1 MKKGVNKMNKEI
13 IQTQLKKYISN
24 TNIIRKLRAEKKE
37 GYKSLVNMYQ
47 WVLNLSASLL
57 KDYKDKDEKLFFET
71 IKEFNFIDQLQDA
84 NSYNVSQNNKI
95 KKGNKYVQ

>member
-71 IKEFNFIDQLQDA
+71 VKEFNFIDQLQDA
-84 NSYNVSQNNKI
+84 NQYNIKNNKI
-95 KKGNKYVQ
+95 KKGNKYV

>member
-95 KKGNKYVQ
+95 KKGK

>member
-1 MKKGVNKMNKEI
+1 MNKEI

-84 NSYNVSQNNKI
+84 NFYNVSQNNKI
-95 KKGNKYVQ
+95 KKGNKYV

>member
-1 MKKGVNKMNKEI
+1 MNKEI

-71 IKEFNFIDQLQDA
+71 VKEFNFIDQLQDA

-95 KKGNKYVQ
+95 KKGNKAEICIVNI

>member
-71 IKEFNFIDQLQDA
+71 VKEFNFIDQLQDA

-95 KKGNKYVQ
+95 KKGNKYV

>member
-1 MKKGVNKMNKEI
+1 MNKEI

-71 IKEFNFIDQLQDA
+71 VKEFNFIDQLQDA
-84 NSYNVSQNNKI
+84 NQYNIKNNKRG
-95 KKGNKYVQ
+95 K

>member
-71 IKEFNFIDQLQDA
+71 VKEFNFIDQLQDA
-84 NSYNVSQNNKI
+84 NQYNIKNNKRG
-95 KKGNKYVQ
+95 K

>member
-1 MKKGVNKMNKEI
+1 MNKEI

-84 NSYNVSQNNKI
+84 NFYNVSQNNKI

>member
-1 MKKGVNKMNKEI
+1 MNKEI

-71 IKEFNFIDQLQDA
+71 VKEFNFIDQLQDA

>member
-1 MKKGVNKMNKEI
+1 MNKEI

-71 IKEFNFIDQLQDA
+71 VKEFNFIDQLQDA

-95 KKGNKYVQ
+95 KKGNKYV

>member
-71 IKEFNFIDQLQDA
+71 VKEFNFIDQLQDA

>member
-71 IKEFNFIDQLQDA
+71 VKEFNLIDQLQDA

-95 KKGNKYVQ
+95 KKGNKYV

>member
-84 NSYNVSQNNKI
+84 NFYNVSQNNKI

>member
-84 NSYNVSQNNKI
+84 NFYNVSQNNKI
-95 KKGNKYVQ
+95 KKGNKYV

>member
-1 MKKGVNKMNKEI
+1 MNKEI
-13 IQTQLKKYISN
+13 IQKQLKEYISS

-57 KDYKDKDEKLFFET
+57 KDYKNKDEKLFFET
-71 IKEFNFIDQLQDA
+71 IKEFNFIDKLEDA
-84 NSYNVSQNNKI
+84 NSYNISQYDKI
-95 KKGNKYVQ
+95 QRKGK

>member
-71 IKEFNFIDQLQDA
+71 VKEFNFIDQLQDA
-84 NSYNVSQNNKI
+84 NFYNVSQNNKI
-95 KKGNKYVQ
+95 KKGNKYV